1 MKELSVVITV
11 MNEEENIKPLLE
23 AVRAALSG
31 IDYEVILVDD
41 GSADKTKQQVL
52 EYADERTILVELRKN
67 YGQSTAMTAGIDI
80 PAENMWHC
88 LTETCR
94 MTPLIFRRCWNY

>member
-41 GSADKTKQQVL
+41 GSADKTKQQIL
-52 EYADERTILVELRKN
+52 EYADERTV
-67 YGQSTAMTAGIDI
+67 Q
-80 PAENMWHC
+80 P
-88 LTETCR
+88 
-94 MTPLIFRRCWNY
+94 

>member
-31 IDYEVILVDD
+31 IEYEVILVDD
-41 GSADKTKQQVL
+41 GSADKTKQQIL
-52 EYADERTILVELRKN
+52 EYADERTILVELRKKLWPE
-67 YGQSTAMTAGIDI
+67 YSHDGR
-80 PAENMWHC
+80 H
-88 LTETCR
+88 
-94 MTPLIFRRCWNY
+94 